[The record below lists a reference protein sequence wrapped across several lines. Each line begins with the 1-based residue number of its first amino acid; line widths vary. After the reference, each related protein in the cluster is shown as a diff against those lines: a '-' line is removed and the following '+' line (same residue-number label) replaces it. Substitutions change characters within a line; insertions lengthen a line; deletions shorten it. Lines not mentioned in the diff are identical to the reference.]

1 MQLSQMRYFME
12 IARTGNISAAA
23 RNLYLSQPSL
33 SQSIRNLEE
42 ELGISLLIR
51 HSKSV
56 SLTDAGE
63 QFALHAARIL
73 GSTEQL
79 QELMQ
84 KHSHLL
90 SGKLRLG
97 IPWIVGYLGIFTL
110 LRRYHDSMPGIHFE
124 LTIQGSGSLFEQL
137 ENRSL
142 HGGFIITTPEKLARR
157 NDLYWQIIN
166 EEHYMAWV
174 PRENPLSEKEILS
187 ITDLEDQT
195 LVMPSRNTM
204 FSSQLNQLFAAEG
217 ITPQT
222 ILCETSQTDVISQL
236 TDAGLGIGFASS
248 TIAEKYCPTA
258 CRAVPLKETI
268 TRTIYY
274 ITLQE
279 LLDYP
284 SIESFTNYV
293 KHYVFS

>member
-1 MQLSQMRYFME
+1 MQLAQMRYFLE

-42 ELGISLLIR
+42 ELGIPLLIR

-79 QELMQ
+79 TDLMQ
-84 KHSHLL
+84 KHSRLL
-90 SGKLRLG
+90 SGRLRLG
-97 IPWIVGYLGIFTL
+97 IPWVAGYLGIFTL
-110 LRRYHDSMPGIHFE
+110 LRRYHDAMPGIEFE
-124 LTIQGSGSLFEQL
+124 LTIHGSGSLFQQL

-142 HGGFIITTPEKLARR
+142 HGGFIITTPEMLQRR
-157 NDLYWQIIN
+157 DDLYWQVIN
-166 EEHYMAWV
+166 EERYMAWV
-174 PRENPLSEKEILS
+174 PQENPLSEKDVLA
-187 ITDLEDQT
+187 ITDLENQP
-195 LVMPSRNTM
+195 VIMPSKNTM
-204 FSSQLNQLFAAEG
+204 FSTQLNQFFTARG
-217 ITPQT
+217 IEPRV
-222 ILCETSQTDVISQL
+222 LCETSQTDVISQL
-236 TDAGLGIGFASS
+236 SGEGLGIGFASS
-248 TIAEKYCPTA
+248 SIARKHCPDS
-258 CRAVPLKETI
+258 CLVVPLEEAI

-274 ITLQE
+274 ITLRE

-293 KHYVFS
+293 KHYVFT